1 MNIIT
6 KIKLIRKTFITKYQR
21 SYYSQFGEDA
31 VLRELIGK
39 NKNGCYIDVGCYHPK
54 KFSNTYM
61 LYKNGWS
68 GINIDLEAEK
78 IYCFDLARPKDI
90 NIVSAI
96 SDKNELVTIYKNRE
110 FSLETTI
117 NKEIG
122 ESLDAFYQSTI
133 TTQTLNQIIRNTP
146 YKNKQFDLLSIDCEG
161 NDFSVLK
168 SIDLNTYIP
177 KIIIIE
183 THLRKIESICNS
195 DIYNYLTSNG
205 YALKSWIHL
214 SLIFILTGSEFDR

>member
-21 SYYSQFGEDA
+21 PYYSQFGEDA
-31 VLRELIGK
+31 VLRELIGTK
-39 NKNGCYIDVGCYHPK
+39 KNGCYIDVGCYHPK

-61 LYKNGWS
+61 LHKNGWS
-68 GINIDLEAEK
+68 GVNIDLEAEK

-122 ESLDAFYQSTI
+122 ENLTAFYKSTI
-133 TTQTLNQIIRNTP
+133 TTQTLNELIRNTP

-168 SIDLNTYIP
+168 SIDLNTYAP

-195 DIYNYLTSNG
+195 DIYNHLTSNG
-205 YALKSWIHL
+205 YTLKSWIHL